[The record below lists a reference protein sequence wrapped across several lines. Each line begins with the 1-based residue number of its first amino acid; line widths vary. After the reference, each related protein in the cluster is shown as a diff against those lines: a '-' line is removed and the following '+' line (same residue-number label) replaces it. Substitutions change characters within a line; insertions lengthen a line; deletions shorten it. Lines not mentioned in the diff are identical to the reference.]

1 MEARGIVP
9 KSSTQNVS
17 KVSKGGVAASGSTSS
32 ADKSPPTPDQSSNKS
47 VQTTTKNQNTGYEDP
62 QLGGISSED

>member
-17 KVSKGGVAASGSTSS
+17 KVGGVAASGSTSS
-32 ADKSPPTPDQSSNKS
+32 AGKSPPTPDQSSNKS
-47 VQTTTKNQNTGYEDP
+47 VQSTTKNQSTGYEDP